1 MSKIALTP
9 NASGTG
15 TLTIAAP
22 DTNTDRTITLPDAT
36 GTLVTA
42 GNILTLGTAVAS
54 TSGTAI
60 DFTGIP
66 SWAKRVTML
75 LYGVSTNGTSSMV
88 FRLGTSAG
96 VPASG
101 YEGVTGYIANNNTAN
116 AASSTTGVNL
126 AATFNTATNLAH
138 GQIVAQ
144 LVFGNVWA
152 ITGIVGYTSGSFQ
165 TCFSYGYT
173 CALPGTLDRVLIT
186 TANGTDTFDAGTINV
201 SWEG

>member
-1 MSKIALTP
+1 
-9 NASGTG
+9 
-15 TLTIAAP
+15 
-22 DTNTDRTITLPDAT
+22 
-36 GTLVTA
+36 
-42 GNILTLGTAVAS
+42 
-54 TSGTAI
+54 
-60 DFTGIP
+60 
-66 SWAKRVTML
+66 
-75 LYGVSTNGTSSMV
+75 MV

-165 TCFSYGYT
+165 TCFTQGYT
-173 CALPGTLDRVLIT
+173 SSLSGTLDRVRIT
-186 TANGTDTFDAGTINV
+186 TVNGTDTFDAGTINV

>member
-165 TCFSYGYT
+165 TCFTQGYT
-173 CALPGTLDRVLIT
+173 SSLSGTLDRVRIT
-186 TANGTDTFDAGTINV
+186 TVNGTDTFDAGTINV

>member
-54 TSGTAI
+54 TSGTFI

-165 TCFSYGYT
+165 TCFTQGYT
-173 CALPGTLDRVLIT
+173 SSLSGTLDRVRIT

-201 SWEG
+201 SGEG

>member
-1 MSKIALTP
+1 MSKIALSP

-15 TLTIAAP
+15 TFTLASP
-22 DTNTDRTITLPDAT
+22 GTNTDRTLTLPDAA
-36 GTLVTA
+36 GTLSL
-42 GNILTLGTAVAS
+42 GITLGTAVAS
-54 TSGTAI
+54 TSGTFI

-75 LYGVSTNGTSSMV
+75 LYDVSTNGTSSMV

-101 YEGVTGYIANNNTAN
+101 YAGTTAYLASNATGN

-165 TCFSYGYT
+165 SCFYYGYT
-173 CALPGTLDRVLIT
+173 CSLPGTLDRVRIT
-186 TANGTDTFDAGTINV
+186 TVNGTDTFDAGTINIMY
-201 SWEG
+201 EG